1 MYMAT
6 SNESSQTQER
16 DANGRFIKKGVDPVQ
31 TIATKISSQTPAD
44 KIKEEP
50 DAFLEKPLVSFSINN
65 PFKRFLYWLKDIRK
79 KQTTTFDFK
88 ISIPLI
94 ALPIFLIVLGAAFQF
109 FFTLGKQTSNE
120 NPSIILSPTPTAV
133 VTINPKA
140 IIISRF
146 GVIKATYQVQNLL
159 SIENSNDSTSSSKPE
174 PSQKPP
180 SHYVLL
186 EKNDKI
192 TFITAPL
199 TMPLSNYLNLRV
211 IATGKYDEEKST
223 LIIENPQDIE
233 LVQ

>member
-16 DANGRFIKKGVDPVQ
+16 DANGRFIKKGVDPVE

-44 KIKEEP
+44 KIKEGP

-109 FFTLGKQTSNE
+109 FFTLGKQTSSE
-120 NPSIILSPTPTAV
+120 TPSVTPSITVEATVA
-133 VTINPKA
+133 PKA

-180 SHYVLL
+180 SRYVLL

-192 TFITAPL
+192 TFITAPS
-199 TMPLSNYLNLRV
+199 TIPLSNYLNLRV

-223 LIIENPQDIE
+223 LTIEKSQDIE
-233 LVQ
+233 SVQ